1 MRRSRPTVLSLS
13 AFSALVLSILFISS
27 QTFAAAPDRIVG
39 PIAPQQLV
47 KLPAGVSRR
56 IQPQFDR
63 GPVDPSFK
71 INYMTLLT
79 APSTSQQ
86 KAINQLLTQQQ
97 DPHSPLYH
105 QWLTSQQYADR
116 FGLSAADVQKL
127 TTWLQ
132 SQGFT
137 VENVARDRNWIAF
150 SGTAA
155 QVESAFR
162 TSLHT
167 FNINGE
173 IHYAN
178 TEAPSI
184 PSAVSGIVAGIRG
197 LNDFRPK
204 SHLRQHSPQYSYHVS
219 GGYDLFLAPGDIA
232 TIYDLGPL
240 YAAGIDG
247 TGQKLAVVGRTDVY
261 LSDINDFRAGFGL
274 SSLTC
279 TTNTSNVITACSDSH
294 FSYVL
299 NGPDPGVNPFHSTLG
314 DDLPEADLDLEWSG
328 AVAYNAQIVY
338 VNSGG
343 TAGDVFDAFYYAID
357 HDLAPVI
364 TMSYGICEL
373 GEAENGFENADEA
386 ELQSAN
392 SKGITFMSSS
402 GDSGAAQCDPNNTD
416 PNNTLAT
423 GGLAVNYPASSPEVT
438 GVGGTMIPFSEY
450 TSTYWANI
458 NGTNGGSAQCQVS
471 GPPCVP
477 EGAWND
483 AFEIGAYCAVNGCT
497 GITNAE
503 TAQSSLGI
511 GATGGGASGCI
522 TLDIN
527 GDCSAGFSQP
537 TWQTVA
543 ITGQTSARFVPD
555 VSILASPDLPGYIWC
570 TQKFELGD
578 SGTGSS
584 CAGGGAT
591 GISNALGLS
600 PNISVVGGTSAS
612 SPVFAGIVTL
622 LNQYLTT
629 APNNVQSAPGLGN
642 INPNLYQIAI
652 ANPTAF
658 NPITAADFP
667 VAAPGSNQV
676 YCDPGSPGFPP
687 VRLECPPAVA
697 PATEGLFGYLSANV
711 DTLHG
716 TGYNLVTGLGSVDG
730 YMLATVWESSKTLPS
745 FTISGTPTSVQFG
758 TSVTLTATVGTSLTT
773 GAPTGTATFLNG
785 STTLGTGTLNSSG
798 VATLTTTTLPVGVNH
813 ITASYG
819 GDLYNRPLTT
829 ATAAVV
835 TVIAPAFTLTNPSN
849 VTTHT
854 TLAGQTSLAYTFT
867 ATPTSASTFAG
878 AVTFSCAFAP
888 TDPTLTN
895 SSCVFSPASIAAG
908 ASATPV
914 TLTITTAGPNTGSGS
929 NLRRRA
935 DNRSPWLPL
944 SLPITGLVMAG
955 LLRGKVN
962 GKTSK
967 RSMAVLFGFSL
978 VLLGVMLACGGGSSS
993 STPPPVTVSVSP
1005 STARIYANEA
1015 GNAWP
1020 ATATQQQFS
1029 ATVNNSTSQ
1038 TVTWAVTGS
1047 SANGTID
1054 QNTGL
1059 YTAPS
1064 TVPSPAA
1071 VTVTATASGVTGS
1084 ATVNLLTPTGLGT
1097 YAVTVTATEAAVVTH
1112 TQTVTLTV
1120 Q

>member
-27 QTFAAAPDRIVG
+27 QSFAAAPDRIVG

-47 KLPAGVSRR
+47 RLSAGVSRR
-56 IQPQFDR
+56 AQPQSDR

-71 INYMTLLT
+71 VSYMTLLT
-79 APSTSQQ
+79 VPSPSQK
-86 KAINQLLTQQQ
+86 KAIDQLLAQQQ

-105 QWLTSQQYADR
+105 KWLTSQQYADR
-116 FGLSAADVQKL
+116 FGLSAADIQKL

-137 VENVARDRNWIAF
+137 VENVAQDRNWIAF

-155 QVESAFR
+155 QVENAFK

-173 IHYAN
+173 MHYAN

-184 PSAVSGIVAGIRG
+184 PSAVSGIVAGVRG

-204 SHLRQHSPQYSYHVS
+204 SHLRQHSPRYSFPV
-219 GGYDLFLAPGDIA
+219 GGNNFDLFLAPGDIA

-261 LSDINDFRAGFGL
+261 LSDLNDFRTGFGL

-279 TTNTSNVITACSDSH
+279 TTNGNNVITACSDTH
-294 FSYVL
+294 FNYVL
-299 NGPDPGVNPFHSTLG
+299 NGPDPGVNPFHSTQG
-314 DDLPEADLDLEWSG
+314 DDLPEADLDIEWSG

-343 TAGDVFDAFYYAID
+343 TAGDVFDAFYYAVD
-357 HDLAPVI
+357 NDLAPVI

-373 GEAENGFENADEA
+373 GEAENGAQNADEA
-386 ELQSAN
+386 ELKLAN
-392 SKGITFMSSS
+392 TKGITFMSSS
-402 GDSGAAQCDPNNTD
+402 GDSGAADCDPSGD
-416 PNNTLAT
+416 PGQPYAEN
-423 GGLAVNYPASSPEVT
+423 GLAVNYPASSPEVT

-450 TSTYWANI
+450 NSTYWNTT
-458 NGTNGGSAQCQVS
+458 NGTNGGSIQCQVP

-483 AFEIGAYCAVNGCT
+483 IFEIGAYCAANGCT
-497 GITNAE
+497 GITNAQ
-503 TAQSSLGI
+503 TWQAANGI
-511 GATGGGASGCI
+511 AATGGGASNCI
-522 TLDIN
+522 SLDIN

-537 TWQTVA
+537 SWQTVA
-543 ITGQTSARFVPD
+543 ISGQASARFVPD
-555 VSILASPDLPGYIWC
+555 ISLLASADLPGYIWC

-584 CAGGGAT
+584 CAGGGAV

-600 PNISVVGGTSAS
+600 PFISVVGGTSAS

-629 APNNVQSAPGLGN
+629 APNKVQSAPGLGN
-642 INPNLYQIAI
+642 INPNLYKAAI

-658 NPITAADFP
+658 NAITATDF
-667 VAAPGSNQV
+667 VSAPGSNQV
-676 YCDPGSPGFPP
+676 YCDPGSPGVPP
-687 VRLECPPAVA
+687 SGLECPPAVA

-716 TGYNLVTGLGSVDG
+716 TGYNLVTGLGSVDA
-730 YMLATVWESSKTLPS
+730 YKLATIWESAKTLPS
-745 FTISGTPTSVQFG
+745 FTISGSPNSVQFG
-758 TSVTLTATVGTSLTT
+758 TSVTLTATVGTSPTT
-773 GAPTGTATFLNG
+773 GAATGTATFLNG
-785 STTLGTGTLNSSG
+785 STTLGTATLNSSG
-798 VATLTTTTLPVGVNH
+798 VATLTTTALPVGVNH

-819 GDLYNRPLTT
+819 GDLYNQPLTT

-835 TVIAPAFTLTNPSN
+835 TVVAPAFTLTNPSN

-854 TLAGQTSLAYTFT
+854 TLAGQTSLAYTFK
-867 ATPTSASTFAG
+867 ATPTSAATFAG
-878 AVTFSCAFAP
+878 AVTFNCAFTPA
-888 TDPTLTN
+888 DPTLTN
-895 SSCVFSPASIAAG
+895 SSCVFSPTSIAAG
-908 ASATPV
+908 ASATTV
-914 TLTITTAGPNTGSGS
+914 TVTIQTKGPNTGSGS
-929 NLRRRA
+929 NLQRRA

-944 SLPITGLVMAG
+944 TLPIAGLVMAG
-955 LLRGKVN
+955 LLHGKIN
-962 GKTSK
+962 GKASK
-967 RSMAVLFGFSL
+967 RSMAVLFCFSL
-978 VLLGVMLACGGGSSS
+978 ALLAVMLACGGGSTT
-993 STPPPVTVSVSP
+993 STPPPVTVSVTPNTSQM
-1005 STARIYANEA
+1005 YANEA
-1015 GNAWP
+1015 GNTWP
-1020 ATATQQQFS
+1020 ASATQQQFS

-1038 TVTWAVTGS
+1038 TVTWAVTGG
-1047 SANGTID
+1047 SANGTISSS
-1054 QNTGL
+1054 GL
-1059 YTAPS
+1059 YTAPA
-1064 TVPSPAA
+1064 TVPNPAA
-1071 VTVTATASGVTGS
+1071 VTVTATSSAASSPGS
-1084 ATVNLLTPTGLGT
+1084 ATVNVLTPTALGT
-1097 YAVTVTATEAAVVTH
+1097 YTVTATATEAAVVTQ
-1112 TQTVTLTV
+1112 TQTVHLTV